1 MKIKSL
7 PSSKLRRVADPRRL
21 KFQTTDELPVVDHIF
36 GQPRAV
42 RAIDFG
48 IGVQGPGFN
57 VFVTGSSG
65 TGRMS
70 TVARFLKKHAAT
82 RPTPNDWVYVHHFSD
97 PLRPRA
103 MSLPPGRAKRFKQD
117 MLAVMN
123 RLKKDLPA
131 ALDADEYQQ
140 AAARVARQADDERAK
155 LFEQLAALLKPKGF
169 LLGRSDQGFF
179 VAAEGKDGQPI
190 TAKKLAALPIE
201 KQEALAKLQPEMD
214 DALNTTLRSARSID
228 QAARER
234 LHELDRQTAARVI
247 APTLDELIGRYRAES
262 AEAAEYLL
270 EVQRDILE
278 HIDEFRSKSE
288 ARSDGAASDQAD
300 GPDPMIR
307 FEVNVIVD
315 HSRTQGVPVIVET
328 NPTFMNLIG
337 RIERDLRFGDQVLDF
352 TMLRPGALH
361 RANGGYLIMRAQDV
375 MKDANAW
382 EVLKRALSSQQ
393 IEIEDPGTQFQMF
406 STRTLESEP
415 VPLNVKVILMGSHQ
429 AYYDVYEQDED
440 FHQLFK
446 VRADF
451 ASAMA
456 RLPKNERA
464 YAKFIRARC
473 AEQQLPPFEAGAVAQ
488 IIEYGSRLAEDQTK
502 LSTRFG
508 AVTDLIL
515 EAAYWADSN
524 YHLSVTADDVRQAL
538 KEAHY
543 RSSLAEEE
551 TRQQITNGTLSIQTS
566 GAVVGQING
575 LSVVEIGEY
584 EFGQPSRISVRTY
597 VGRNGVISIERE
609 AHLSGRIYNKGV
621 LILEGYLGGQYAADR
636 PLTLAASISFEQNY
650 SDVDGDSATSAE
662 LYALLSSLAN
672 LPIKQSIA
680 VTGAV
685 DQRGHVM
692 PVGGVQYK
700 IEGFFDVCQARG
712 LTGDQ
717 GVLIPVTNIKHL
729 MLREDIVE
737 ACKKKRFH
745 IWAVNTIDEGLE
757 LLTGMRA
764 GRRSSRGTF
773 PKDTVHGRVQARLK
787 SIADQLDAR
796 DKDNRDEKK
805 QVRKHDNGDSDHI

>member
-1 MKIKSL
+1 MKIKPL
-7 PSSKLRRVADPRRL
+7 PFSKLRRVADPHRL
-21 KFQTTDELPVVDHIF
+21 KFKTTDELSVVDHIF

-48 IGVQGPGFN
+48 MDVRGLGFN
-57 VFVTGSSG
+57 VFVTGASG

-82 RPTPNDWVYVHHFSD
+82 QPTPDDWVYVHNFSD

-103 MSLPPGRAKRFKQD
+103 MSLPPGRAQRFKQE

-123 RLKKDLPA
+123 LLKKDLSATFDA
-131 ALDADEYQQ
+131 AEYQQ
-140 AAARVARQADDERAK
+140 ATSKITRMADEARAQ
-155 LFEQLAALLKPKGF
+155 LFDQLEAILTPAGF
-169 LLGRSDQGFF
+169 LLARSDQGLF
-179 VAAEGKDGQPI
+179 VAPAGKAGKPLTPQ
-190 TAKKLAALPIE
+190 KLTALPLDR
-201 KQEALAKLQPEMD
+201 QEALARAQPEM
-214 DALNTTLRSARSID
+214 AATLAATLRSVHAID
-228 QAARER
+228 QTLREQ
-234 LHELDRQTAARVI
+234 LHALDRQTATRVI
-247 APTLDELIGRYRAES
+247 AHALDELIDRYRADS
-262 AEAAEYLL
+262 AEAADYLT
-270 EVQRDILE
+270 EVQRDILD
-278 HIDEFRSKSE
+278 HVDEFRSKPE
-288 ARSDGAASDQAD
+288 DQSGSPAGD
-300 GPDPMIR
+300 QVAEPDSMIR

-375 MKDANAW
+375 LKDANAW
-382 EVLKRALSSQQ
+382 EALKRALSNRQ
-393 IEIEDPGTQFQMF
+393 IEIEDPGTQLQMF

-415 VPLNVKVILMGSHQ
+415 IPLNVKVILMGSHRV
-429 AYYDVYEQDED
+429 YYDVYEQDED
-440 FHQLFK
+440 FQQLFK

-451 ASAMA
+451 ASTMA
-456 RLPKNERA
+456 RLPKNEHA
-464 YAKFIRARC
+464 YAQFIRARC
-473 AEQQLPPFEAGAVAQ
+473 VEHQLPPFDAGAVAQ

-508 AVTDLIL
+508 AITDVII
-515 EAAYWADSN
+515 EAAHWADSN
-524 YHLSVTADDVRQAL
+524 YRPRVTADDVRQAL
-538 KEAHY
+538 NEARY

-551 TRQQITNGTLSIQTS
+551 TRQMITDGTLNIQTS

-597 VGRNGVISIERE
+597 VGRNGLISIERE

-621 LILEGYLGGQYAADR
+621 LILEGYLGGQYATDR

-692 PVGGVQYK
+692 PIGGVQYK

-729 MLREDIVE
+729 MLREDVVE

-757 LLTGMRA
+757 LLTGVTA
-764 GRRSSRGTF
+764 GRRSVRGTF
-773 PKDTVHGRVQARLK
+773 PKESVHGRVQARLK
-787 SIADQLDAR
+787 SIADYLDGR
-796 DKDNRDEKK
+796 DKDQRDEKK
-805 QVRKHDNGDSDHI
+805 QIRKNDDDDSDNE